1 MLVHML
7 GTRLKFS
14 TEEPLK
20 TYERLKKQCW
30 YVLGTETK
38 CPIKRGDCFL
48 EVATNNTIG
57 LLFIPLEAF
66 QG

>member
-14 TEEPLK
+14 PEEPLK
-20 TYERLKKQCW
+20 NLPEVKKAVLVCFKAPRLS
-30 YVLGTETK
+30 VRLRE
-38 CPIKRGDCFL
+38 
-48 EVATNNTIG
+48 ETNNTIG

-66 QG
+66 QR